1 MDDPGE
7 RALREANQM
16 WQSLFGK
23 EHPDTLKTAFYLA
36 SLLTRAKAN
45 MLSPLKSSV
54 NSYVCERACLG
65 QSIGRR

>member
-36 SLLTRAKAN
+36 SLRAKAN
-45 MLSPLKSSV
+45 MRSPLKSSV
-54 NSYVCERACLG
+54 KSLRCERACLG
-65 QSIGRR
+65 QSIGKR

>member
-36 SLLTRAKAN
+36 SLLGGPR
-45 MLSPLKSSV
+45 
-54 NSYVCERACLG
+54 
-65 QSIGRR
+65 